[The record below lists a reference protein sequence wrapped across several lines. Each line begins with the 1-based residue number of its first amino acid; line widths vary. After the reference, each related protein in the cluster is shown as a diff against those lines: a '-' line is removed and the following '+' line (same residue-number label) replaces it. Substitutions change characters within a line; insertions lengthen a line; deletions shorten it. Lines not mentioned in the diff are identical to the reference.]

1 MAQKETSQRGYAAA
15 LTLAAVGGAASG
27 RIGHVGG
34 GVEWLCCIAGSAV
47 GAVFFLL
54 LGRLAALR
62 PSDAFF
68 GSIRAGLGKVV
79 GGAVSLA
86 MSVLAL
92 RLCAHEVALTGEFI
106 SSTLLD
112 GTSAYIIGG
121 ALTLLCAA
129 AAAGGES
136 TLTHWAELM
145 MPPTLLVIAIALL
158 LAVPD
163 LKLSELI
170 PQALAPTVATR
181 SVLEFFLSSF
191 CGGIGCAVLLFR
203 VKVDRSRVRSA
214 MLAIAASTV
223 TMTLIYMWNTALL
236 GSDMLDEFNFPTYHA
251 LRVIGLSSLEVRLEA
266 LLTLPI
272 VLMSFMR
279 ASTFLLMSLRGA
291 GETLGFGGRIP
302 AFLFGAAVM
311 AMIALFYPNQS
322 VLEMREDGLQLWTG
336 ILFVLPV
343 IVSLVSCLIRA
354 KARR

>member
-1 MAQKETSQRGYAAA
+1 
-15 LTLAAVGGAASG
+15 
-27 RIGHVGG
+27 
-34 GVEWLCCIAGSAV
+34 
-47 GAVFFLL
+47 
-54 LGRLAALR
+54 
-62 PSDAFF
+62 
-68 GSIRAGLGKVV
+68 
-79 GGAVSLA
+79 
-86 MSVLAL
+86 
-92 RLCAHEVALTGEFI
+92 
-106 SSTLLD
+106 
-112 GTSAYIIGG
+112 
-121 ALTLLCAA
+121 
-129 AAAGGES
+129 
-136 TLTHWAELM
+136 
-145 MPPTLLVIAIALL
+145 
-158 LAVPD
+158 
-163 LKLSELI
+163 
-170 PQALAPTVATR
+170 
-181 SVLEFFLSSF
+181 
-191 CGGIGCAVLLFR
+191 
-203 VKVDRSRVRSA
+203 

-311 AMIALFYPNQS
+311 AIIALFYPNQS